1 MRQRSISP
9 SVNRNSLFSQ
19 CCSSWAKF
27 NKNPPRIWPDHDEN
41 DPLVQALLDCES
53 RLSAWLNESELNAD
67 LFRRDP
73 LAALRAANMGL
84 DEGLLGDLEETV
96 TGIALKLC

>member
-1 MRQRSISP
+1 MTKI
-9 SVNRNSLFSQ
+9 
-19 CCSSWAKF
+19 
-27 NKNPPRIWPDHDEN
+27 

-53 RLSAWLNESELNAD
+53 RLSAWLNESELNTD

-73 LAALRAANMGL
+73 LAALRASNLGL

>member
-1 MRQRSISP
+1 MTKI
-9 SVNRNSLFSQ
+9 
-19 CCSSWAKF
+19 
-27 NKNPPRIWPDHDEN
+27 

-53 RLSAWLNESELNAD
+53 RLSAWLNESELNTD

-73 LAALRAANMGL
+73 LAALRAANLGL

-96 TGIALKLC
+96 TGIALKFC

>member
-1 MRQRSISP
+1 MTKI
-9 SVNRNSLFSQ
+9 
-19 CCSSWAKF
+19 
-27 NKNPPRIWPDHDEN
+27 

-53 RLSAWLNESELNAD
+53 RLSVWLNESELNAG

-73 LAALRAANMGL
+73 LAALRAANLGVS
-84 DEGLLGDLEETV
+84 EGLLAELEGTL

>member
-1 MRQRSISP
+1 MTKI
-9 SVNRNSLFSQ
+9 
-19 CCSSWAKF
+19 
-27 NKNPPRIWPDHDEN
+27 

-53 RLSAWLNESELNAD
+53 RLSAWLNESELNTD

-73 LAALRAANMGL
+73 LAALRAANLGL